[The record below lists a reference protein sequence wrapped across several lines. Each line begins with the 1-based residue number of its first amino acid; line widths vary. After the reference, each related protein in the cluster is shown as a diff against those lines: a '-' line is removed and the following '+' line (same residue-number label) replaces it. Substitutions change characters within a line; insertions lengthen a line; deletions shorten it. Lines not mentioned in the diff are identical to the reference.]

1 MNKIIYSIVLCLLC
15 QCSSVTNVADG
26 SITITTNG
34 LVTIT
39 NETIHIKVGVEGR
52 FELQIKDITG
62 QSILFINGNGP
73 AEFTLLTTAFR
84 PGSYQISV
92 RDLDDKIIYAQ
103 NFAI

>member
-1 MNKIIYSIVLCLLC
+1 MNRIIYSIVVCLLC
-15 QCSSVTNVADG
+15 LCTSATNVADG

-34 LVTIT
+34 LVTIS
-39 NETIHIKVGVEGR
+39 NETIYIKAEVDGR

-84 PGSYQISV
+84 AGSYQISV
-92 RDLDDKIIYAQ
+92 RDIDDKVIYAQ
-103 NFAI
+103 NFTL